1 MQLIVL
7 TGVSGAGKDFLLE
20 HLKNIG
26 IGDSI
31 ISRYSFSDQLREVTT
46 GIFPWLPNEQSQEFK
61 NNPYDHKSNDH
72 NLSPRT
78 IWKKIATAVRDI
90 QDSIFA
96 ERLCSSLVQKIDL
109 YQYPLEQDIDII
121 SDLRSW
127 AEFNSCLEI
136 RSMNKIDVK
145 FIRIIDPNVTK
156 ENCQEID
163 KPTFD
168 FEVDYE
174 FINYKTDKCLV
185 DFHNLVSKIC
195 SGE

>member
-61 NNPYDHKSNDH
+61 NNPYEHEYNEH
-72 NLSPRT
+72 NLTPRE
-78 IWKKIATAVRDI
+78 IWKRVARTVRDI
-90 QDSIFA
+90 QDNIFA
-96 ERLCSSLVQKIDL
+96 KRLSHVINLDNKSEESFIE
-109 YQYPLEQDIDII
+109 YIGII

-127 AEFNSCLEI
+127 AEFEECLSF

-174 FINYKTDKCLV
+174 FMNYKTDKCLV